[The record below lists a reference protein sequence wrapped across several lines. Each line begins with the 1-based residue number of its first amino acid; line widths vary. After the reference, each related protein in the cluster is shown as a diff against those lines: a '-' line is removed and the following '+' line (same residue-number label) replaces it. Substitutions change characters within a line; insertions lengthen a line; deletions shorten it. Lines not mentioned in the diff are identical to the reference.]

1 MVRAEVPIL
10 EFPKNPDLGA
20 FMNRMKRF
28 YRMGMSA
35 YEIYVAENFSRGPE
49 KQQIAEDEVDKLL
62 KNKGWEN
69 HNQNQALN
77 VGGDEKQD
85 KLIKLWV
92 NVSTLISYNMHLDKI
107 KIKDRTKWLDLLMT
121 IQANMGQGQENEY
134 DGLFSQRIWKEPL
147 SSEFITGLKKQI
159 RDWNKKRNTNEENAE
174 EEEVDPI
181 WLDERYLALMF
192 AKQSIFITK
201 SGMPLTEEVSLQ
213 KLSDTGIDISP
224 KLFGIIHK
232 LGELI
237 EAGLENKWGS
247 LTHYV
252 WKENTGYDYYHYF
265 KNAIYFLII
274 AARHKGDLGRILKE
288 DSDNWKTIIS
298 GLLENQDTRY
308 LFQNYE
314 DQLRKIIYKV
324 SQEVANL

>member
-28 YRMGMSA
+28 HRMGMSA
-35 YEIYVAENFSRGPE
+35 DEIYVAENFSRGPE

-107 KIKDRTKWLDLLMT
+107 KIQDRTKWLDLLTT
-121 IQANMGQGQENEY
+121 IKTNLGQQSEY

-147 SSEFITGLKKQI
+147 SGEFITGLKKQI

-174 EEEVDPI
+174 EEEVDPT
-181 WLDERYLALMF
+181 WLDERHLALMF

-201 SGMPLTEEVSLQ
+201 SGLPLTEEVSLQ
-213 KLSDTGIDISP
+213 KFRDAGTNIP
-224 KLFGIIHK
+224 PELFGIIHK

-237 EAGLENKWGS
+237 EVGLENKWGS

-252 WKENTGYDYYHYF
+252 WKANTGHDYYHYF
-265 KNAIYFLII
+265 KNATYFLII
-274 AARHKGDLGRILKE
+274 AARHKSDLARIIKE
-288 DSDNWKTIIS
+288 QPDNWKTIIS
-298 GLLENQDTRY
+298 GILQNQDTRY

-314 DQLRKIIYKV
+314 GQLRKIVYKV
-324 SQEVANL
+324 SQELASL